1 MTNQIAEQH
10 SALAGKL
17 GAIAANVTDWDG
29 PTPVAE
35 WRARDVLIHLMTWLP
50 GLLNKVGVELT
61 TVEVEGDDVL
71 AAWWK
76 HTDNVQRLV
85 EDDDQLARTVDV
97 GQGDQ
102 TLAQVLEQL
111 YLSDLFM
118 HRWDLAKASG
128 QDPEWEPEVVAG
140 MVEGMT
146 PIAHVLGESGEFGN
160 PVVLDESHPAEDRL
174 VALIGRDPEWAPVVA

>member
-17 GAIAANVTDWDG
+17 AAIAANVTDWDA
-29 PTPVAE
+29 PTPVQE
-35 WRARDVLIHLMTWLP
+35 WRARDVLAHLMGWLP
-50 GLLNKVGVELT
+50 GMLNGAGVELP
-61 TVEVEGDDVL
+61 TVEVGDDVL

-76 HTDNVQRLV
+76 HTANVQALV
-85 EDDDQLARTVDV
+85 EDDEQVARVIDV

-102 TLAQVLEQL
+102 TLGQVLEQF

-128 QDPEWEPEVVAG
+128 QDAQWEPEVVAG
-140 MVEGMT
+140 MVEGMA
-146 PIAHVLGESGEFGN
+146 PIAEALGASGEFGT
-160 PVVLDESHPAEDRL
+160 PVVLDESHTPEERL
-174 VALIGRDPEWAPVVA
+174 VALIGRDPNWAPIVH